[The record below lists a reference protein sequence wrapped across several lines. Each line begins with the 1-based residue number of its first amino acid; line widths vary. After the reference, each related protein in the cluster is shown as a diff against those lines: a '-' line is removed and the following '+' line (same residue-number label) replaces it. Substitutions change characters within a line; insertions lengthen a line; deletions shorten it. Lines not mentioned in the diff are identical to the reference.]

1 MTPTISAAISAE
13 RYGNL
18 LVQYQPRIIK
28 TEAENEAFLAIVAE
42 LMHRPNLTPEEHTLL
57 DLLVKL
63 IEDFESAHYHLDIS
77 TPRSRL
83 HHLMAARNLDLNDLI
98 PVIGDRAALILSG
111 EAEISYTDAIALGP
125 FFHVNPEL
133 FLGIKH

>member
-1 MTPTISAAISAE
+1 MTPTISAE

-18 LVQYQPRIIK
+18 LLQYQPRIIK

-42 LMHRPNLTPEEHTLL
+42 LMHRSSLSPEEAELL

-63 IEDFESAHYHLDIS
+63 IEDFEAKHYHLDVS

-83 HHLMAARNLDLNDLI
+83 LHLMDAQSLDVHD
-98 PVIGDRAALILSG
+98 PAIGDHVALLVSG
-111 EAEISYTDAIALGP
+111 DAEISLEDATALAP
-125 FFHVNPEL
+125 VFHVKPSL
-133 FLGIKH
+133 FMT